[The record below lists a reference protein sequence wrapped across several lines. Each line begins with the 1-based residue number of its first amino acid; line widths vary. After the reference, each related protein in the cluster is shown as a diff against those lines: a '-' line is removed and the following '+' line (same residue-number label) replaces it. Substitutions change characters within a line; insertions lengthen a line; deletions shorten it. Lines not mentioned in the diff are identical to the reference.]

1 MNRVELSGRLT
12 KKPVISYSQNGSSVA
27 RFSLAVDR
35 TVKRGDNWEHEADF
49 IPCVCFG
56 KKAEFVEKY
65 FDKGDF
71 AIVTG
76 NIKTGS
82 YDDKDGVRHYTTDVW
97 AENIE
102 FGGSKSDN
110 AKNTSGSQANVDND
124 GFMNIPDCIDEE
136 VPFN

>member
-12 KKPVISYSQNGSSVA
+12 KAPVISYSQNGSSVA
-27 RFSLAVDR
+27 RFVLAVDR
-35 TVKRGDNWEHEADF
+35 AVKRDDKWEHEADF

-65 FDKGDF
+65 FDKGSF

-76 NIKTGS
+76 SIKTGS
-82 YDDKDGVRHYTTDVW
+82 YEKDGIKHYTTDVW
-97 AENIE
+97 AENVE
-102 FGGSKSDN
+102 FGGSKAENGGAST
-110 AKNTSGSQANVDND
+110 TSGSD
-124 GFMNIPDCIDEE
+124 GFMNIPDGIDEE